1 MNKIRPATEKLR
13 NSWLSKPTL
22 GAILA
27 ARKETGHMHYF
38 SINLIFVIILFAAF
52 WGVIGYLIYLL
63 IKALRKYIRSE
74 PVRKE
79 KSESARSLGE
89 VLKKHRTECKMT
101 QEFVAEAIG
110 VSRQSVSKW
119 ESGVSDPSTTNLIAL
134 AKLYGLTA
142 EELLQ
147 EMQ

>member
-1 MNKIRPATEKLR
+1 M
-13 NSWLSKPTL
+13 
-22 GAILA
+22 A

-74 PVRKE
+74 PVRRE

-110 VSRQSVSKW
+110 VSRQAVSKW
-119 ESGVSDPSTTNLIAL
+119 ESGASDPSTTNLIAL
-134 AKLYGLTA
+134 ANLYGLTA

>member
-27 ARKETGHMHYF
+27 ARKETGHMHVF
-38 SINLIFVIILFAAF
+38 SINLIFAILLFAAF

-74 PVRKE
+74 PVRRE

-119 ESGVSDPSTTNLIAL
+119 ESGASDPSTTNLIAL
-134 AKLYGLTA
+134 ANLYGLTA

>member
-74 PVRKE
+74 PVRRE